1 MYLRLFISL
10 TQSVLWLLEKS
21 DSWDSTQ
28 KHQTVYM
35 NTEPPSYHKEIWV
48 KSIAAQVRPGQR
60 HNPVPRG
67 VKSIRESLFSY
78 YITIV
83 LTFFWGELQSSD
95 EWRKNRVCEWK
106 TTFML
111 SILLAVEA
119 GGSTPKEKIWLSVL
133 IIEESVLQSSVSSRA
148 RLYYTDT
155 PIWRMLN

>member
-1 MYLRLFISL
+1 MYIRLFISL
-10 TQSVLWLLEKS
+10 TKSVLWLLEKS

-83 LTFFWGELQSSD
+83 LTFFGWELQSSD
-95 EWRKNRVCEWK
+95 EWRKKKRSRRVDTKGEDLTECSYYRGVRITVK
-106 TTFML
+106 R
-111 SILLAVEA
+111 LLA
-119 GGSTPKEKIWLSVL
+119 STPI
-133 IIEESVLQSSVSSRA
+133 
-148 RLYYTDT
+148 LYRHPYMKDVKLVPVKTGFA
-155 PIWRMLN
+155 